1 MYLLPLITLV
11 FLLLTLAVI
20 AFAQHLGHQTLKPQ
34 RVLFLPRHPRSRRN
48 LDPYA
53 EPEQRARFRFVWPA
67 LKTKGFPLAMIASTV
82 TVRQNALP
90 LNRVRLRTTT
100 NGN

>member
-20 AFAQHLGHQTLKPQ
+20 AFAQHLGHQTPKPTEGPIPAATPPVAQ
-34 RVLFLPRHPRSRRN
+34 K

-67 LKTKGFPLAMIASTV
+67 LKTRGFPLAMNASTV